1 MLYGRCD
8 VERTNQPLTNEAAR
22 KLMALDVQDKE
33 ILTYEKL
40 DEWYTAWG
48 GQCYVS
54 FSGGKDSTVLAYL
67 AARYLSSFRTP
78 PWELNLVFVN
88 TGLEYPEIQ
97 KFVNEYA
104 DWLRREFSRVTVN
117 LVRLGPKM
125 NIRQVVTKYGY
136 SIVSKDVANCVWLAR
151 RSGNGTRMARLRGE
165 LLDKDGTPSAYNCEN
180 WAFLL
185 DEPFLVS
192 SECCRIMKKNTAHKY
207 DVETKEKPIVATMAD
222 EGRRRFLTWTATGC
236 NAFDGKRPMG
246 KPMSFWTEQDVLR
259 FIVERGLPYA
269 SVYGDIVASDGE
281 NVIANLKADA
291 DALRNKL
298 ADTEAA
304 LWRANAELG
313 AAEGALREMNDKI
326 VRCEAY
332 SRTLRRDVNKM
343 QLEKIGAI
351 MRADY
356 AEAHPWRNLWAWVK
370 RKLVRHE

>member
-1 MLYGRCD
+1 MGVGTRYMGRI
-8 VERTNQPLTNEAAR
+8 NQPLTNEAAR

-117 LVRLGPKM
+117 LHRLRPKM

-136 SIVSKDVANCVWLAR
+136 SIVSKDVASCIAAAKINPDSLH
-151 RSGNGTRMARLRGE
+151 MKRLRGE
-165 LLDKDGTPSAYNCEN
+165 AVRNDGQPSIYNCEK
-180 WAFLL
+180 WEYLL
-185 DEPFLVS
+185 YAPFNIS
-192 SECCRIMKKNTAHKY
+192 DRCCAVMKKGPAKTYEHKT
-207 DVETKEKPIVATMAD
+207 ENRGITATMA
-222 EGRRRFLTWTATGC
+222 EESRLRMTYWTKTGC
-236 NAFDGKRPMG
+236 NAFEGKRPMG

-281 NVIANLKADA
+281 NDY
-291 DALRNKL
+291 
-298 ADTEAA
+298 
-304 LWRANAELG
+304 G
-313 AAEGALREMNDKI
+313 ATLVDCPLHCTGCQRTGCMFCGFGAH
-326 VRCEAY
+326 
-332 SRTLRRDVNKM
+332 
-343 QLEKIGAI
+343 LEKGVNRFQLMKLTHPKHYQFCIGGGAFDTDGLWKPTKDGLGYA
-351 MRADY
+351 RVLDY
-356 AEAHPWRNLWAWVK
+356 IG
-370 RKLVRHE
+370 VRY

>member
-1 MLYGRCD
+1 M
-8 VERTNQPLTNEAAR
+8 ERTNQPLTNEAAR

-185 DEPFLVS
+185 DAPFLVS

-246 KPMSFWTEQDVLR
+246 QAHEFLD
-259 FIVERGLPYA
+259 GA
-269 SVYGDIVASDGE
+269 GCAAVYCGAWV
-281 NVIANLKADA
+281 
-291 DALRNKL
+291 ALRQ
-298 ADTEAA
+298 
-304 LWRANAELG
+304 RVRRHRG
-313 AAEGALREMNDKI
+313 QRRRE
-326 VRCEAY
+326 R
-332 SRTLRRDVNKM
+332 LRRD
-343 QLEKIGAI
+343 
-351 MRADY
+351 ADRLQT
-356 AEAHPWRNLWAWVK
+356 ALHGMPTHGLHVLWIWKSSRK
-370 RKLVRHE
+370 RHKPI

>member
-185 DEPFLVS
+185 DAPFLVS

-207 DVETKEKPIVATMAD
+207 EVETKEKPIVATMAD

-281 NVIANLKADA
+281 NDYGATLIDC
-291 DALRNKL
+291 KL
-298 ADTEAA
+298 HCT
-304 LWRANAELG
+304 G
-313 AAEGALREMNDKI
+313 
-326 VRCEAY
+326 CQ
-332 SRTLRRDVNKM
+332 RTGCM
-343 QLEKIGAI
+343 FCGFGSHLEKGTNRFERMKLTHPKHYAFCIGGGAFDTDGLWKPTKDGLGYA
-351 MRADY
+351 RVLDY
-356 AEAHPWRNLWAWVK
+356 IG
-370 RKLVRHE
+370 VRY

>member
-1 MLYGRCD
+1 M
-8 VERTNQPLTNEAAR
+8 ERTNQPLTNEAAK

-67 AARYLSSFRTP
+67 AARYLASYRTP
-78 PWELNLVFVN
+78 IWPLNLVFVN

-104 DWLRREFSRVTVN
+104 DWLRREFPRVTVN
-117 LVRLGPKM
+117 LHRLRPKM

-136 SIVSKDVANCVWLAR
+136 SIVSKEVSAYIGNAR
-151 RSGNGTRMARLRGE
+151 INPDGKSAQRLRGE
-165 LLDKDGTPSAYNCEN
+165 YMDKNGNKSPYNCEQ

-185 DEPFLVS
+185 PAPFLIS
-192 SECCRIMKKNTAHKY
+192 DSCCKVMKKRPMHKY
-207 DVETKEKPIVATMAD
+207 KHETGSVPTTAIMA
-222 EGRRRFLTWTATGC
+222 EESRLRMIKWTATGC
-236 NAFDGKRPMG
+236 NAFEGKRPMG

-281 NVIANLKADA
+281 NDYGATLIDCNLHCTGCQRTGCMFCAF
-291 DALRNKL
+291 
-298 ADTEAA
+298 
-304 LWRANAELG
+304 G
-313 AAEGALREMNDKI
+313 AH
-326 VRCEAY
+326 
-332 SRTLRRDVNKM
+332 
-343 QLEKIGAI
+343 LEKGVNRFQRMKLTHPKHYQFCIGGGAFDTDGLWKPTKDGLGY
-351 MRADY
+351 ALVLDY
-356 AEAHPWRNLWAWVK
+356 IG
-370 RKLVRHE
+370 VRY